1 MPKDLPTVETSA
13 VKKAI
18 IYQKF
23 KSNVTKEASI
33 KDNKYKM
40 YEIYLGQCTDAL
52 QIMIAYDMGYK
63 EEEKNKYLIWI
74 LKTIKEI
81 SSGLDKFG
89 NESVTN
95 YNALKS
101 IVLMGMGKTES
112 EDSYVKIFH
121 SIIKTLIPDGR
132 KGYLCCIKTLVAK

>member
-40 YEIYLGQCTDAL
+40 YEIYLGQCTYAL

-81 SSGLDKFG
+81 SSGLAMLI
-89 NESVTN
+89 NEHVT
-95 YNALKS
+95 Y
-101 IVLMGMGKTES
+101 
-112 EDSYVKIFH
+112 
-121 SIIKTLIPDGR
+121 
-132 KGYLCCIKTLVAK
+132 